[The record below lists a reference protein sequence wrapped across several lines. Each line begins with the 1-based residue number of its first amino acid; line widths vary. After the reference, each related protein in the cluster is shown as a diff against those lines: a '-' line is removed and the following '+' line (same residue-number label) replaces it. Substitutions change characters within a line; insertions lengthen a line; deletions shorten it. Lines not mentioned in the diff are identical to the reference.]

1 MMNKKSHLKY
11 DITDIIKNN
20 VDLEKDELKI
30 IQKLT
35 LPDNYEEKSSGEVKR
50 GVVIDVEAT
59 GLSIGYDDVIQLA
72 LLPFEYEL
80 PSGKIIKVLKEEIY
94 EGLREPNVPITEE
107 ASLITGITNE
117 MVKNKDIDTQAVEEI
132 IGKAN
137 IIIAHNAF
145 FDRPMVEQHWDCFK
159 SLPWSCTFSSINW
172 LKEGFSSAKLE
183 LLGINFGWYYDGHTA
198 LNDCEACL
206 ALLSETL
213 PITNQT
219 VFNTCRQYAIN
230 KSYLIRA
237 IDAPYDKRQ
246 LLRRRRYKWRPA
258 DKPNGKVWWT
268 ELSSFKEETMWLNS
282 KIYDTR
288 INIPIKEITALER
301 YSDRI
306 WEFD

>member
-1 MMNKKSHLKY
+1 MMNKKSHFKY
-11 DITDIIKNN
+11 DITDIIKSN

-35 LPDNYEEKSSGEVKR
+35 LPDSYEEKSSGEVKR

-107 ASLITGITNE
+107 ASLITGITND
-117 MVKNKDIDTQAVEEI
+117 MVKNKDIDNQAVEEI

-172 LKEGFSSAKLE
+172 LKEGLVPRNWSYWALILGGIMMDI
-183 LLGINFGWYYDGHTA
+183 LL
-198 LNDCEACL
+198 
-206 ALLSETL
+206 
-213 PITNQT
+213 
-219 VFNTCRQYAIN
+219 
-230 KSYLIRA
+230 
-237 IDAPYDKRQ
+237 
-246 LLRRRRYKWRPA
+246 
-258 DKPNGKVWWT
+258 
-268 ELSSFKEETMWLNS
+268 
-282 KIYDTR
+282 
-288 INIPIKEITALER
+288 
-301 YSDRI
+301 
-306 WEFD
+306 